1 MIEEQP
7 LISCIIPVYNA
18 EKYLHRCIDSVLV
31 QDYPAIEIILIDDGS
46 TDASST
52 ICDEYAAQHYNIIV
66 KHISNR
72 GASLARKVG
81 LEIVKGEYL
90 TFIDADDY
98 VVHNYVSTM
107 FEALQKYN
115 TEISSCCQQTIKPS
129 DTLQA
134 STHVEMLLLKDSELM
149 SRFFLY
155 EFWGMPAS
163 LYHKTV
169 FKRINF
175 PKATLSEDYYIKCQI
190 FLYNCKMAYVNA
202 PLYIYEKHEGSLS
215 NTKLSVRA
223 FEEFE
228 NVYHVYKL
236 IQTKMPQYTPL
247 ALKNVI
253 ETSVKLLLMG
263 KNTERKLYNNQ
274 YKYIKTFL
282 KEHTAEIWQNTYILR
297 KIKLIAIVLRY
308 YPATSYLFNK
318 LQ

>member
-66 KHISNR
+66 KHTSNK
-72 GASLARKVG
+72 GASLARKTG
-81 LEIVKGEYL
+81 LELAKGEYL
-90 TFIDADDY
+90 TFVDADDY
-98 VVHNYVSTM
+98 VTHNYVSAM
-107 FEALQKYN
+107 FEALKKYN
-115 TEISSCCQQTIKPS
+115 TEISSCCQQIIKPN
-129 DTLQA
+129 DILQV
-134 STHVEMLLLKDSELM
+134 STHIEILLLKDSDLM
-149 SRFFLY
+149 SRFFWY

-163 LYHKTV
+163 LYHKAV

-190 FLYNCKMAYVNA
+190 FLRNCKMAYVDA
-202 PLYIYEKHEGSLS
+202 PLYIYEKHADSLS
-215 NTKLSVRA
+215 NTKLSAKA

-228 NVYHVYKL
+228 NVYYVYKL
-236 IQTKMPQYTPL
+236 IQTKMPQYIPL

-253 ETSVKLLLMG
+253 ETCVKLLLMG
-263 KNTERKLYNNQ
+263 ESTERKLYNNQ

-282 KEHTAEIWQNTYILR
+282 KEHTVEIWQNKYILQ
-297 KIKLIAIVLRY
+297 KVKLIAIVLRY
-308 YPATSYLFNK
+308 YPSISSLFNK